1 MVNYF
6 SRWQTIPVV
15 EFHRADQ
22 PVCPISSNF
31 APHAAPRCMRGF
43 LHYAARPLELNDT
56 SRRTVKRNSFRGP
69 ISRPDDVL
77 MQQALDKPL
86 PLAAGHFDSVIA
98 ING

>member
-22 PVCPISSNF
+22 PVCPISNNF

-43 LHYAARPLELNDT
+43 FHMRRAPFELNDT
-56 SRRTVKRNSFRGP
+56 SRRTVKRNSFRGL
-69 ISRPDDVL
+69 ISIPDDVL
-77 MQQALDKPL
+77 MQHAFRVNSTARWL
-86 PLAAGHFDSVIA
+86 S
-98 ING
+98 NG